1 MAQETGGGWETI
13 RNSYRELTGSVPDA
27 IERRLQLAEA
37 TERADAVTSIEAMR
51 RALIMNNPLG
61 RKVGQTVQFA
71 QLLALGQGGPAR
83 LHARSALLAG
93 ATLRELM
100 GVVELAL
107 ITGGMPAY
115 SLGVAILGELMDS
128 NGADAGR
135 A

>member
-1 MAQETGGGWETI
+1 MAPGRADEWQAV
-13 RNSYRELTGSVPDA
+13 RNSYSELTGSVPES
-27 IERRLQLAEA
+27 IEVRLRLAEA
-37 TERADAVTSIEAMR
+37 TARGGAVTAIEALR
-51 RALIMNNPLG
+51 QSLIMDNPLG

-71 QLLALGQGGPAR
+71 QLVALGQGGPAR

-115 SLGVAILGELMDS
+115 SLGVKILGELLDPS
-128 NGADAGR
+128 GPDAGSE
-135 A
+135 

>member
-1 MAQETGGGWETI
+1 MAPGRADEWQAV
-13 RNSYRELTGSVPDA
+13 RNSYSELTGSVPES
-27 IERRLQLAEA
+27 IEVRLKLAEA
-37 TERADAVTSIEAMR
+37 TERGGAVSAIEALR
-51 RALIMNNPLG
+51 QSLIMDNPLG

-71 QLLALGQGGPAR
+71 QLVALGQGGPAR

-115 SLGVAILGELMDS
+115 SLGVKILGELLDAS
-128 NGADAGR
+128 GPDAGSE
-135 A
+135 